1 MKTSESEDCMKKQ
14 IIPGCV
20 MLVLSLVIA
29 VGSFTF
35 LSPCVH
41 DDGNVGACWWAG
53 RMLLGLGCLLAVLSV
68 FILLSGR
75 ARFGAYLSSIAV
87 CVVGILTPGTLISLC
102 RMSSMHCRAV
112 MQPAMILLFSA
123 SALTSLMGILS
134 CIKEQKGRK

>member
-20 MLVLSLVIA
+20 LLVFSLVIA

-35 LSPCVH
+35 LGPCVH

-123 SALTSLMGILS
+123 SALTSLMGILF
-134 CIKEQKGRK
+134 CTKEQRGRK